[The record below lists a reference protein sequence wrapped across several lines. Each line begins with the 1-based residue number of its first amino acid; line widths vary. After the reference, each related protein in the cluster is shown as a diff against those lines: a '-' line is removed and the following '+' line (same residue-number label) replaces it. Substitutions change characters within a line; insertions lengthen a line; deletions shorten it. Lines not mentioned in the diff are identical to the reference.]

1 MRLGGTRGREEAVAA
16 PTNREIAEAWA
27 KANEGRDEAAMR
39 RLAHPD
45 YVCDWPQTSER
56 IHGIDAF
63 LEIDRRYPGGL
74 PDTGVKRLSGTEDRY
89 VLDNLMV
96 PQDPARRPVGRRDR
110 RSPTRTVRAGHS
122 SRSRSCSTARCATRR
137 STSRPRLRR
146 RVRADLTEKVA
157 RPSA

>member
-1 MRLGGTRGREEAVAA
+1 MAA

-63 LEIDRRYPGGL
+63 IEIDRRYPGGL
-74 PDTGVKRLSGTEDRY
+74 PDTGIKRLSGTEDRY

-96 PQDPARRPVGRRDR
+96 PRRITGSGDLWVAEFDVRYQDGSRWSLVSITELFDGKVRHETQYFAPDTEAPAW
-110 RSPTRTVRAGHS
+110 
-122 SRSRSCSTARCATRR
+122 
-137 STSRPRLRR
+137 
-146 RVRADLTEKVA
+146 RADLTERIA
-157 RPSA
+157 RPTT